1 MQVKYVDHLGSDL
14 LIANAARKS
23 FGKGYTELSLVPR
36 TKNGRSDDELIQSL
50 ADDGHWLPFR
60 HPHIILECSEALPI
74 ARQLGK
80 HQVGLCLSGDTE
92 VTFVKKV
99 KGSSNG
105 TFTKSLSY
113 IADMWFGKIKYQG
126 GLKGK
131 LNVTNS
137 HIRVFNES
145 TQRFE
150 TSHITNVIDS
160 GIKDVFKITD
170 NYGNTLKAT
179 ENHQLL
185 TDTGWKELRDIT
197 LSDKLIRSDVGETF
211 ARTEPRYNNWED
223 KQGRRSLRETILD
236 VDNCDSCNK
245 IFNKNE
251 LEADHIIPVN
261 QGGLHTLDNLQKL
274 CTECH
279 AIKTKQECEGITGST
294 TLLPKY
300 VEIVSIEFV
309 GQEQCY
315 DISVDTIHNFIGNG
329 FVVHNCWSEISRRYK
344 TKNINFTRL
353 DGQWRADVKDRRQ
366 GSGELLPE
374 AIQEQLTVIQDRNIE
389 ASVSEY
395 LEALE
400 LGAAPEQA
408 RYLLPQSMEVEW
420 TWTGSLLAY
429 AHLYKQRNHPDAQK
443 EVRDFALATSQIIQP
458 LYPIAWKALTGE

>member
-1 MQVKYVDHLGSDL
+1 MTKVEYVSHMGNDL
-14 LIANAARKS
+14 FVANAARKS
-23 FGKGYTELSLVPR
+23 FGVDFTEFRTNEDGPR
-36 TKNGRSDDELIQSL
+36 SPRGRSDEQLIIDL
-50 ADDGHWLPFR
+50 VKDGHWLPFR
-60 HPHIILECSEALPI
+60 HPHITFSCSSELPV

-80 HQVGLCLSGDTE
+80 HQIGLCLSGDTE

-99 KGSSNG
+99 KGTSNG
-105 TFTKSLSY
+105 TFTKSLNY

-131 LNVTNS
+131 LNITNS
-137 HIRVFNES
+137 HIRVFNEN

-185 TDTGWKELRDIT
+185 TDSGWKELKDIT
-197 LSDKLIRSDVGETF
+197 LSDKLIRSDMGETF

-223 KQGRRSLRETILD
+223 KQG
-236 VDNCDSCNK
+236 
-245 IFNKNE
+245 
-251 LEADHIIPVN
+251 
-261 QGGLHTLDNLQKL
+261 
-274 CTECH
+274 
-279 AIKTKQECEGITGST
+279 ITGST

-300 VEIVSIEFV
+300 VEIFSIEFV

-344 TKNINFTRL
+344 TKDIAFTYLGDTWRL
-353 DGQWRADVKDRRQ
+353 DMKDRKQ
-366 GSGELLPE
+366 GTGEIAPDEL
-374 AIQEQLTVIQDRNIE
+374 QEKLKVIQSNNIKNSLTDYE
-389 ASVSEY
+389 K
-395 LEALE
+395 ALE

-408 RYLLPQSMEVEW
+408 RYLLPQSMNAEW
-420 TWTGSLLAY
+420 TWTGSLLAW
-429 AHLYKQRNHPDAQK
+429 AHMYKQRNHPDAQK
-443 EVRDFALATSQIIQP
+443 ECTEFVLQVSDVLYK
-458 LYPIAWKALTGE
+458 LYPYSWKALVGDIK